1 MAADC
6 NSADFSHNRF
16 DPYHFHHNV
25 PFSQRLG
32 VTHMTRSGMT
42 FRRVVPVDQTGV
54 SNTIVLSGREADRR
68 LRPLNKRR
76 REEAFRSDS
85 ISVSIP
91 PCHGGETGSIPVRT
105 AKFFCP

>member
-1 MAADC
+1 
-6 NSADFSHNRF
+6 
-16 DPYHFHHNV
+16 
-25 PFSQRLG
+25 
-32 VTHMTRSGMT
+32 MTRSGMT

-105 AKFFCP
+105 AKL